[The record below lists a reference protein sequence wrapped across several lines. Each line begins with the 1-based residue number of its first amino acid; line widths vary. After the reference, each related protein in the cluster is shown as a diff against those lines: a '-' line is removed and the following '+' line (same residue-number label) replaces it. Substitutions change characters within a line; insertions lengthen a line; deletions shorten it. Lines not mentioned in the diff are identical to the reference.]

1 MSKTCNVCGSMNN
14 DTQQTCAVC
23 GSALIQASAP
33 EQPKIKYPIY
43 ENTDYAAIAARDAAK
58 QASAKQRPMQPVQQR
73 PAPQNKQPQKKNLT
87 PIIIS
92 VVAAVVV
99 VAVALGV
106 IFGIVLPNKDK
117 GEEKEEAV
125 ANGGGMSVSETY
137 DHSSA
142 NTIAVGYY
150 HTVGLKE
157 DGSVVAVG
165 RDNGECD
172 VDDWTDIFTVAMDRL
187 DQVKAVAQK
196 LNHINS
202 LKTEDTK

>member
-1 MSKTCNVCGSMNN
+1 MSKICNVCGSMNN

-43 ENTDYAAIAARDAAK
+43 ENTDYAAIAAR
-58 QASAKQRPMQPVQQR
+58 
-73 PAPQNKQPQKKNLT
+73 
-87 PIIIS
+87 
-92 VVAAVVV
+92 
-99 VAVALGV
+99 
-106 IFGIVLPNKDK
+106 
-117 GEEKEEAV
+117 
-125 ANGGGMSVSETY
+125 
-137 DHSSA
+137 
-142 NTIAVGYY
+142 YY

-187 DQVKAVAQK
+187 D
-196 LNHINS
+196 
-202 LKTEDTK
+202 

>member
-43 ENTDYAAIAARDAAK
+43 ENTDYAAIAARDVAK
-58 QASAKQRPMQPVQQR
+58 QASAQQRPMQPVQQR
-73 PAPQNKQPQKKNLT
+73 PQQKPAPQNKQPQNKNLT

-106 IFGIVLPNKDK
+106 IFGIVLPSKDK

-142 NTIAVGYY
+142 NTIAVG
-150 HTVGLKE
+150 
-157 DGSVVAVG
+157 
-165 RDNGECD
+165 
-172 VDDWTDIFTVAMDRL
+172 
-187 DQVKAVAQK
+187 
-196 LNHINS
+196 
-202 LKTEDTK
+202 